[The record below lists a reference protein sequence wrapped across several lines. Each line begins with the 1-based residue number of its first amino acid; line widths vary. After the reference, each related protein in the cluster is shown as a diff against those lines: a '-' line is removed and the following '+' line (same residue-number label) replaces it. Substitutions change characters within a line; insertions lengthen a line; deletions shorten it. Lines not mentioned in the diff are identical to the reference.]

1 MKKLCVT
8 GSLHLDVIVNA
19 THIPSSDE
27 TVPGT
32 DVNYVFGGKGGNQAL
47 AADRYGASVYFV
59 GRIGEDAFGK
69 KLLETLGESSID
81 ISQLQLGNESS
92 GMSVAIVD
100 KVGNYGAVIVSAANL
115 KIDKNRFSIDK
126 DTGILLLQNEICEEI
141 NILASQKA
149 KEIGSEVWLNA
160 APSRKISPQL
170 FSHVDVLIMNSI
182 EAKFYKG
189 DLESSQANHLTKI
202 LTLGSKGLEIYL
214 PGKPKKKFPAYP
226 VKVLSTHGAGDTF
239 IGSLAAK
246 RLKGKSLETAL
257 EYAQA
262 AAALHV
268 STPLKERTNLSPN
281 DVLQFLKFR
290 KNIAKE

>member
-115 KIDKNRFSIDK
+115 KIDKNRFSINK

-281 DVLQFLKFR
+281 DVVQFLRLR
-290 KNIAKE
+290 KNIA

>member
-19 THIPSSDE
+19 AHIPSSDE

-226 VKVLSTHGAGDTF
+226 VKGLSTHGAGDTF

-281 DVLQFLKFR
+281 DVVQFLRLR
-290 KNIAKE
+290 KNIA

>member
-214 PGKPKKKFPAYP
+214 PGKPKRRFPAYP

-268 STPLKERTNLSPN
+268 STPLEERTNLSPN
-281 DVLQFLKFR
+281 DVVQFLRLR
-290 KNIAKE
+290 KNIA

>member
-8 GSLHLDVIVNA
+8 GSLHLDVVVNA

-32 DVNYVFGGKGGNQAL
+32 NVNYIFGGKGGNQAL

-59 GRIGEDAFGK
+59 GRIGDDAFGK
-69 KLLETLGESSID
+69 KLLETLGDSSID

-100 KVGNYGAVIVSAANL
+100 KLGNYGAVIVSAANL
-115 KIDKNRFSIDK
+115 KIDKDRFSINK
-126 DTGILLLQNEICEEI
+126 DTGILLLQNEISDEI
-141 NILASQKA
+141 NTVASQRA

-170 FSHVDVLIMNSI
+170 LSHVDVLIMNSI
-182 EAKFYKG
+182 EAKFYRE

-214 PGKPKKKFPAYP
+214 PGKPKKKFPAYS

-246 RLKGKSLETAL
+246 RLEGETFEIAL

-262 AAALHV
+262 AAAVHV
-268 STPLKERTNLSPN
+268 STPLKARTNLRPD
-281 DVLQFLKFR
+281 DVALFLKL
-290 KNIAKE
+290 KNNIA

>member
-8 GSLHLDVIVNA
+8 GSLHLDVILNA

-214 PGKPKKKFPAYP
+214 PGKPKKRFPAYP

-268 STPLKERTNLSPN
+268 STPLEERTNLSPN
-281 DVLQFLKFR
+281 DVVQFLRLR
-290 KNIAKE
+290 KNIA

>member
-8 GSLHLDVIVNA
+8 GSLHLDVVVNA

-32 DVNYVFGGKGGNQAL
+32 NVNYIFGGKGGNQAL

-59 GRIGEDAFGK
+59 GRIGDDAFGK
-69 KLLETLGESSID
+69 KLLETLGDSSID
-81 ISQLQLGNESS
+81 ISQLQIGNESS

-100 KVGNYGAVIVSAANL
+100 KLGNYGAVIVSAANL
-115 KIDKNRFSIDK
+115 KIDKDRFSINK
-126 DTGILLLQNEICEEI
+126 DTGILLLQNEISDEI
-141 NILASQKA
+141 NTVASQRA

-170 FSHVDVLIMNSI
+170 LSHVDVLIMNSI
-182 EAKFYKG
+182 EAKFYRE

-214 PGKPKKKFPAYP
+214 PGKPKKKFPAYS

-246 RLKGKSLETAL
+246 RLEGETFEIAL

-268 STPLKERTNLSPN
+268 STPLKARTNLRPD
-281 DVLQFLKFR
+281 DVALFLKL
-290 KNIAKE
+290 KNNIA

>member
-69 KLLETLGESSID
+69 KLLETLGESSIN

-281 DVLQFLKFR
+281 DVVQFLRLR
-290 KNIAKE
+290 KNIA

>member
-8 GSLHLDVIVNA
+8 GSLHLDVVVDA
-19 THIPSSDE
+19 THIPNLDE

-32 DVNYVFGGKGGNQAL
+32 NVNYIFGGKGGNQAL

-59 GRIGEDAFGK
+59 GRIGKDAFGK
-69 KLLETLGESSID
+69 KLLETLGDSSID
-81 ISQLQLGNESS
+81 ISQLQIGNESS

-100 KVGNYGAVIVSAANL
+100 KLGNYGAVIVSAANL
-115 KIDKNRFSIDK
+115 KIDKDRFSINK
-126 DTGILLLQNEICEEI
+126 DTGILLLQNEISDEI
-141 NILASQKA
+141 NTVASQRA

-170 FSHVDVLIMNSI
+170 LSHVDVLIMNSI
-182 EAKFYKG
+182 EAKFYRE

-214 PGKPKKKFPAYP
+214 PGKPKKKFPAYS

-246 RLKGKSLETAL
+246 RLEGETFEIAL

-268 STPLKERTNLSPN
+268 STPLKARTNLRPD
-281 DVLQFLKFR
+281 DVALFLKL
-290 KNIAKE
+290 KNNIA

>member
-32 DVNYVFGGKGGNQAL
+32 HVNYVFGGKGGNQAL

-281 DVLQFLKFR
+281 DVVQFLRLR
-290 KNIAKE
+290 KNIA

>member
-8 GSLHLDVIVNA
+8 GSLHLDVVVNA

-100 KVGNYGAVIVSAANL
+100 KLGNYGAVIVSAANL
-115 KIDKNRFSIDK
+115 KIDKDRFSINK
-126 DTGILLLQNEICEEI
+126 DTGILLLQNEISDEI
-141 NILASQKA
+141 NTVASQRA

-170 FSHVDVLIMNSI
+170 LSHVDVLIMNSI
-182 EAKFYKG
+182 EAKFYRE

-214 PGKPKKKFPAYP
+214 PGKPKKKFPAYS

-246 RLKGKSLETAL
+246 RLEGETFEIAL

-268 STPLKERTNLSPN
+268 STPLKGRTNLRTD
-281 DVLQFLKFR
+281 DVIEFLKL
-290 KNIAKE
+290 KNNIT

>member
-47 AADRYGASVYFV
+47 AADRYGASVYFI

-170 FSHVDVLIMNSI
+170 FSHLDVLIMNSI

-226 VKVLSTHGAGDTF
+226 VKVLSTHGAGDIF

-281 DVLQFLKFR
+281 DVVQFLRLR
-290 KNIAKE
+290 KNIA

>member
-69 KLLETLGESSID
+69 KLLETLGKSSID

-115 KIDKNRFSIDK
+115 KIDKNSFSIDK

-189 DLESSQANHLTKI
+189 DLESSQANHLTKV

-281 DVLQFLKFR
+281 DVVQFLRLR
-290 KNIAKE
+290 KNIA

>member
-214 PGKPKKKFPAYP
+214 PGKPKKKFPAFP

-281 DVLQFLKFR
+281 DVVQFLRLR
-290 KNIAKE
+290 KNIA

>member
-115 KIDKNRFSIDK
+115 KIDKNRFCIDK
-126 DTGILLLQNEICEEI
+126 DTGILLLQNKICEEI

-281 DVLQFLKFR
+281 DVVQFLRLR
-290 KNIAKE
+290 KNIA

>member
-281 DVLQFLKFR
+281 DVVQFLRLR
-290 KNIAKE
+290 KNIA

>member
-214 PGKPKKKFPAYP
+214 PGKPKKKFPAYH

-281 DVLQFLKFR
+281 DVVQFLRLR
-290 KNIAKE
+290 KNIA

>member
-8 GSLHLDVIVNA
+8 GSLHLDVVVNA

-32 DVNYVFGGKGGNQAL
+32 NVNYIFGGKGGNQAL

-59 GRIGEDAFGK
+59 GRIGDDTFGK
-69 KLLETLGESSID
+69 KLLETLGDSSID
-81 ISQLQLGNESS
+81 ISQLQQGNENS

-100 KVGNYGAVIVSAANL
+100 KLGNYGAVIVSAANL
-115 KIDKNRFSIDK
+115 KIDKDRFSINK
-126 DTGILLLQNEICEEI
+126 DTGILLLQNEISDEI
-141 NILASQKA
+141 NTVASQRA

-170 FSHVDVLIMNSI
+170 LSHVDVLIMNSI
-182 EAKFYKG
+182 EAKFYRE

-214 PGKPKKKFPAYP
+214 PGKPKKKFPAYS

-246 RLKGKSLETAL
+246 RLEGETFEIAL

-268 STPLKERTNLSPN
+268 STPLKARTNLRPD
-281 DVLQFLKFR
+281 DVALFLKL
-290 KNIAKE
+290 KNNIA

>member
-8 GSLHLDVIVNA
+8 GSLHLDVVVDA
-19 THIPSSDE
+19 THIPNLDE

-32 DVNYVFGGKGGNQAL
+32 NVNYIFGGKGGNQAL

-59 GRIGEDAFGK
+59 GRIGKDAFGK
-69 KLLETLGESSID
+69 KLLETLGDSSID
-81 ISQLQLGNESS
+81 ISQLQIGNESS

-100 KVGNYGAVIVSAANL
+100 KLGNYGAVIVSAANL
-115 KIDKNRFSIDK
+115 KIDKDRFSINK
-126 DTGILLLQNEICEEI
+126 DTGILLLQNEIRDEI
-141 NILASQKA
+141 NTVASQRA

-170 FSHVDVLIMNSI
+170 LSHVDVLIMNSI
-182 EAKFYKG
+182 EAKFYRE

-214 PGKPKKKFPAYP
+214 PGKPKKKFPAYS

-246 RLKGKSLETAL
+246 RLEGETFEIAL

-268 STPLKERTNLSPN
+268 STPLKGRTNLRPD
-281 DVLQFLKFR
+281 DVIEFLKL
-290 KNIAKE
+290 KNNIT

>member
-8 GSLHLDVIVNA
+8 GSLHLDVVVNA

-32 DVNYVFGGKGGNQAL
+32 NVNYIFGGKGGNQAL

-59 GRIGEDAFGK
+59 GRIGDDAFGK
-69 KLLETLGESSID
+69 KLLETLGDSSID

-100 KVGNYGAVIVSAANL
+100 KLGNYGAVIVSAANL
-115 KIDKNRFSIDK
+115 KIDKDRFSINK
-126 DTGILLLQNEICEEI
+126 DTGILLLQNEISDEI
-141 NILASQKA
+141 NTVASQRA

-170 FSHVDVLIMNSI
+170 LSHVDVLIMNSI
-182 EAKFYKG
+182 EAKFYRE

-214 PGKPKKKFPAYP
+214 PGKPKKKFPAYS

-246 RLKGKSLETAL
+246 RLEGETFEIAL

-268 STPLKERTNLSPN
+268 STPLKARTNLRPD
-281 DVLQFLKFR
+281 DVALFLKL
-290 KNIAKE
+290 KNNIA

>member
-170 FSHVDVLIMNSI
+170 FSHVDVLIMNRI

-239 IGSLAAK
+239 IGSLVAK

-281 DVLQFLKFR
+281 DVVQFLRLR
-290 KNIAKE
+290 KNIA

>member
-69 KLLETLGESSID
+69 KLLETLGKSSID

-115 KIDKNRFSIDK
+115 KIDKNSFSIDK

-281 DVLQFLKFR
+281 DVVQFLRLR
-290 KNIAKE
+290 KNIA

>member
-281 DVLQFLKFR
+281 DVLQFLRFR
-290 KNIAKE
+290 KNIA

>member
-239 IGSLAAK
+239 IGSLAGK

>member
-27 TVPGT
+27 TVLGT

-281 DVLQFLKFR
+281 DVVQFLRLR
-290 KNIAKE
+290 KNIA

>member
-281 DVLQFLKFR
+281 DVVQFLRIR
-290 KNIAKE
+290 KNIA